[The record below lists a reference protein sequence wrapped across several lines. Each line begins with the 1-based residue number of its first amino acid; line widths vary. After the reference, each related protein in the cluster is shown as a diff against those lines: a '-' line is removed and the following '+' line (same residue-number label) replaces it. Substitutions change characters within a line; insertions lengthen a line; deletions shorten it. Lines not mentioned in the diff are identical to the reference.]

1 MQTKVADDRRLP
13 CLFGIAGHAIFS
25 PTSLLSP
32 SLGKGLTETVE
43 KTMRGEIPP
52 LRGIIRNGDLSR
64 DDAWYMVYMGHVE
77 RVRRTDYA
85 DGTDMLAL
93 KRERGRLAQ
102 NSKKID
108 LEN

>member
-1 MQTKVADDRRLP
+1 
-13 CLFGIAGHAIFS
+13 
-25 PTSLLSP
+25 
-32 SLGKGLTETVE
+32 
-43 KTMRGEIPP
+43 
-52 LRGIIRNGDLSR
+52 
-64 DDAWYMVYMGHVE
+64 MGHVE

-108 LEN
+108 LENYKDLKVWKWMESPTVRNSTN

>member
-1 MQTKVADDRRLP
+1 MNRIWEGQP
-13 CLFGIAGHAIFS
+13 MGWLF
-25 PTSLLSP
+25 L
-32 SLGKGLTETVE
+32 
-43 KTMRGEIPP
+43 
-52 LRGIIRNGDLSR
+52 
-64 DDAWYMVYMGHVE
+64 VYMGHVE

-108 LEN
+108 LENYKDLKVWKWMESPTVRNSTN